1 MTRAHTLEFLQFERS
16 CLNSVREIATVKV
29 CQVRE
34 LGMAVLVADK
44 LKTRTCE
51 YAPISFRS
59 DENFHVELAV
69 SKAL

>member
-16 CLNSVREIATVKV
+16 CLNSVREIVNVKV

-44 LKTRTCE
+44 LKYADTHVRARTHF
-51 YAPISFRS
+51 ISIG
-59 DENFHVELAV
+59 
-69 SKAL
+69 